1 MPRNLSQAGWF
12 IFGLWVALTLLVP
25 LTAPWAWAED
35 SELARMEGLLA
46 REVNAFRREQR
57 LIPLQR
63 RPELDR
69 VARAHSEDMA
79 QRLYLSHHSPEG
91 DGWVQR
97 LEKAGVTGF
106 AMAGE
111 NVGRTNKARPNHEIL
126 SGWLHSP
133 VHRDNLVARPFNATG
148 IGIARMTDGSLV
160 YTQLY
165 LTYPRD

>member
-1 MPRNLSQAGWF
+1 MPRTLLQAGWF
-12 IFGLWVALTLLVP
+12 TFGLWASLTLLVP
-25 LTAPWAWAED
+25 LTAPWAFAED
-35 SELARMEGLLA
+35 PELARMEGLLA
-46 REVNAFRREQR
+46 RDVNAFRRGQR
-57 LIPLQR
+57 LIELER

-79 QRLYLSHHSPEG
+79 RRSYLSHHSPEG

-97 LEKAGVTGF
+97 LEKAGVVGF

-126 SGWLHSP
+126 AGWLNSK

-148 IGIARMTDGSLV
+148 IGIARTVDGSLV

-165 LTYPRD
+165 VNYPR